1 LNESNKPWEAGETE
15 DLDSTQQGYLG
26 SNPPP
31 DTPPERGKRAWVDR
45 PEQLLHAVS
54 VLAQASVVAVD
65 AEFTQVRSRTQVDT
79 ATTSQRLALLQL
91 AVEHECFVV
100 DALRLHDLSPLKAVV
115 ENPAIVILLHGAG
128 ADLRVMSDRGLNVL
142 HYYDLEAASRSIF
155 GQHESSLAAMLQR
168 ALHVRLDKSLQ
179 RTDWSRR
186 PLPPAMVAYAARDA
200 EMTLALYHWLAK
212 HYSWALQLHD
222 YTSIFEPVAAWIEPF
237 LRSTSSVSAEAAVA
251 EAKAQDIILSN
262 EQIVG
267 DCRAALTALTH
278 PMHRNRLLRLITDLS
293 LTEMAP
299 DIESLLLSSTSDER
313 AASARAL
320 GRLGIKDAGPLI
332 RPLLQDP
339 VQDVRNAAQTAL
351 RNLNN
356 SPLRTYTAPI
366 IKLADGARS
375 WTIGETET
383 DNEDDDWKARLRSMM
398 DK

>member
-1 LNESNKPWEAGETE
+1 MNESNKAEEPGEIE
-15 DLDSTQQGYLG
+15 GLDSAQQGYLG
-26 SNPPP
+26 STPAP

-45 PEQLLHAVS
+45 PDQLLYAVS
-54 VLAQASVVAVD
+54 VLAQASVVAID
-65 AEFTQVRSRTQVDT
+65 AEFTQVRSRMQVDN

-91 AVEHECFVV
+91 AVKQECFVV

-115 ENPAIVILLHGAG
+115 ENPAIIVLLHGAG
-128 ADLRVMSDRGLNVL
+128 ADMRVMADRGLNVL

-168 ALHVRLDKSLQ
+168 ALHVHLDKSLQ

-222 YTSIFEPVAAWIEPF
+222 YTSTIEPVATWIEPF
-237 LRSTSSVSAEAAVA
+237 LRGTSSVSAEAAVS
-251 EAKAQDIILSN
+251 EAKAQGIILSN

-267 DCRAALTALTH
+267 DCRAALAALTH
-278 PMHRNRLLRLITDLS
+278 PMHRSRLLRLIADLS
-293 LTEMAP
+293 LTELAA
-299 DIESLLLSSTSDER
+299 DLESLLLSPTADER
-313 AASARAL
+313 SASARAL
-320 GRLGIKDAGPLI
+320 GRLGIKDAEPLI

-339 VQDVRNAAQTAL
+339 VLDVRKAAQTAL

-356 SPLRTYTAPI
+356 TPLRTYTAPV
-366 IKLADGARS
+366 IKLADGTRS

-383 DNEDDDWKARLRSMM
+383 GDEDDDWKARLRSMM
-398 DK
+398 E